1 MSKII
6 RITSVKGGVGKST
19 IAAFMAKYLSE
30 RGNVLVIDLDNLG
43 HLSTLIEILRL
54 KDVEARRELVDLD
67 KLRKM
72 SGYDYVIIDD
82 PDLLKVIEDPSQDII
97 NVVISDVLALAS
109 TLKYL
114 DKIGG
119 LKVLIVN
126 MVPPLPAD
134 FSKIIKAVSELN
146 VDLKAVIP
154 FIPKIFSLLVRQDS
168 KTELPIVKRLAIAIE
183 NNEFNGEVIT
193 R

>member
-43 HLSTLIEILRL
+43 RLSTLIEILRL
-54 KDVEARRELVDLD
+54 KDVEVRRELIDLD

-72 SGYDYVIIDD
+72 SGYDYVIIDNCE
-82 PDLLKVIEDPSQDII
+82 LTKVIEDPSQDII

-109 TLKYL
+109 TLEYL
-114 DKIGG
+114 DKIDGV
-119 LKVLIVN
+119 KVLIVN

>member
-19 IAAFMAKYLSE
+19 VAAFMAKYLSE

-43 HLSTLIEILRL
+43 HLSSLIEILRL
-54 KDVEARRELVDLD
+54 KDVEARRELGDLD

-119 LKVLIVN
+119 VKALIVN

-134 FSKIIKAVSELN
+134 FSKIIKAVRELN

>member
-43 HLSTLIEILRL
+43 HLTSLIEILRL
-54 KDVEARRELVDLD
+54 KDVEARRELGDLD

-119 LKVLIVN
+119 VKVLIVN

-134 FSKIIKAVSELN
+134 FSKIIKAVRELN